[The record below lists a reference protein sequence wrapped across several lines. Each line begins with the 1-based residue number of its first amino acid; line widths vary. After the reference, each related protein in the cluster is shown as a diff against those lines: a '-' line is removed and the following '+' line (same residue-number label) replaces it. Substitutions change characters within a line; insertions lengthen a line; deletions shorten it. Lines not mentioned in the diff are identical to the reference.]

1 MLFPEFVPT
10 RTSESSGHQI
20 ASPDSSWGNEEP
32 EKITQLSQSSETNA
46 VSKVGPEDAVEY
58 QNLHSSC
65 HVCKKK
71 PTAVILK
78 VNFNFNLEFLCLFW
92 RSLWLRIG
100 VCNTLA
106 SKICV
111 KLLKPPTI
119 QIPTPGTS
127 FRIC

>member
-1 MLFPEFVPT
+1 MSPEYRHNIDINCENHGQHNLTCAMLFPEFVPT

-20 ASPDSSWGNEEP
+20 TSPDSCWGNEEP

-71 PTAVILK
+71 PTSVILK
-78 VNFNFNLEFLCLFW
+78 VNFNLDLEYILLE
-92 RSLWLRIG
+92 LWW
-100 VCNTLA
+100 
-106 SKICV
+106 IC
-111 KLLKPPTI
+111 
-119 QIPTPGTS
+119 
-127 FRIC
+127 